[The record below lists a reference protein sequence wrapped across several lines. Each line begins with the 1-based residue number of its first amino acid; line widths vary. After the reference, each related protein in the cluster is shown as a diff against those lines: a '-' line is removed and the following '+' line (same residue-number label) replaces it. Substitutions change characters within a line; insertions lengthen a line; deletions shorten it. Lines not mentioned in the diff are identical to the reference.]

1 MQQRDDRVLGRS
13 VRGPIGAEQLDTV
26 PWSHGDT
33 DATVEF
39 TTNELTATCPITGQP
54 DFYELELSYRPK
66 EALVESKSLKL
77 YLWGFRDR
85 GIFAED
91 LAATLLKNLVAACDP
106 VEMTVDLTQQVR
118 GGLQIRTVVRHPS
131 GSPGE

>member
-1 MQQRDDRVLGRS
+1 MVHQGQDHVLGRDA
-13 VRGPIGAEQLDTV
+13 RGPITAHELDVV

-33 DATVEF
+33 DAVVEF

-54 DFYELELSYRPK
+54 DFYELKLSYRPRGS
-66 EALVESKSLKL
+66 LIESKALKL

-91 LAATLLKNLVAACDP
+91 RKSTRLNSSHANISYAVFCLKKKKK
-106 VEMTVDLTQQVR
+106 Q
-118 GGLQIRTVVRHPS
+118 H
-131 GSPGE
+131 